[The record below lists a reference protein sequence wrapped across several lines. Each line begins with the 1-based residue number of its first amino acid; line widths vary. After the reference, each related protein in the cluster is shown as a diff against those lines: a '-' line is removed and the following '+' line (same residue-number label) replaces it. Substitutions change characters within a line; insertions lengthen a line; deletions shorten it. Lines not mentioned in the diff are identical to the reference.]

1 MRGDL
6 VLGERALLADEPA
19 EIVGVAVRE
28 IGRDLDPFPA
38 FGADRVGFAGELLRD
53 EAVEQAGVL

>member
-1 MRGDL
+1 MDRDPTGF
-6 VLGERALLADEPA
+6 ALLADELA

-38 FGADRVGFAGELLRD
+38 FGLDNRG
-53 EAVEQAGVL
+53 